1 MKVWGIVGYSGS
13 GKTTLIERLLP
24 VLMARGVRTSVIKHT
39 HHDFEIDRPGK
50 DSWRLRESGAAEVL
64 LASDLRYALLHEN
77 RDAPP
82 PTLPAL
88 LARLHDCDLVLVE
101 GYKREPIPKLE
112 VHRAATG
119 KPWLFA
125 DDPHIVALATDV
137 DPPGHLPKF
146 ALDDIETITD
156 LILDDA
162 YR

>member
-1 MKVWGIVGYSGS
+1 MKVFGIVGYSGS

-24 VLMARGVRTSVIKHT
+24 ILKARGVRTSVIKHT
-39 HHDFEIDRPGK
+39 HHDFEIDQPGK

-77 RDAPP
+77 RGEPP
-82 PTLPAL
+82 PTLQAL
-88 LARLHDCDLVLVE
+88 LARLQHCDLVLVE

-112 VHRAATG
+112 VYRAATG
-119 KPWLFA
+119 EPWLFP
-125 DDPHIVALATDV
+125 DDSHIVAVATDA
-137 DPPGHLPKF
+137 DPPGNLLKL

-156 LILDDA
+156 LILDYA